1 MNKIISYIV
10 EPKKIILYLMNKNY
24 LSFIPDETFLKMKY
38 KLMMGKKLDLENP
51 KTFNEKLQWL
61 KLHDRNP
68 EYTKM
73 VDKYEAKEYVANIIG
88 KEYII
93 PTLGVWDKFDDI
105 DFDALPNEFVLKPTH
120 TSGNVFICKD
130 KSRIDYKK
138 LKKQVNKWLK
148 RDYYKIHR
156 EWPYKNVKPRIIA
169 EEYME
174 DQTGELVDYKV
185 YAFNGKCDYVMT
197 CVDRAKGETKFL
209 YYDRNWNLKKEFS
222 FDGLKYGQTI
232 NVPRPKNLDKM
243 FELAEI
249 LSKDIPFVRVDFYEA
264 NGNLYFGELTF
275 FPSAG
280 FDNTRTKECQKYLDE
295 MLK

>member
-130 KSRIDYKK
+130 KSKIDYKK

-174 DQTGELVDYKV
+174 NKDHTSIKDYKF
-185 YAFNGKCDYVMT
+185 YCFNGQADYVMICT
-197 CVDRAKGETKFL
+197 GRETGHPKF
-209 YYDRNWNLKKEFS
+209 YFYNKEWKFMRNMSN
-222 FDGLKYGQTI
+222 DGMKLEGKLEEK
-232 NVPRPKNLDKM
+232 PRGIEKM
-243 FELAEI
+243 FEIAEK
-249 LSKDIPFVRVDFYEA
+249 LSQGIKFVRMD
-264 NGNLYFGELTF
+264 LYNVNEKIYFRRIYV
-275 FPSAG
+275 FPSSG
-280 FDNTRTKECQKYLDE
+280 F
-295 MLK
+295 

>member
-38 KLMMGKKLDLENP
+38 KLKKEKKLDLENP

-130 KSRIDYKK
+130 KSKIDYKK

-174 DQTGELVDYKV
+174 NKDHTSIKDYKF
-185 YAFNGKCDYVMT
+185 YCFNGQADYVMICT
-197 CVDRAKGETKFL
+197 GRETGHPKF
-209 YYDRNWNLKKEFS
+209 YFYNKEWKFMRNMSN
-222 FDGLKYGQTI
+222 DGMKLEGKLEEKPIGI
-232 NVPRPKNLDKM
+232 EKM
-243 FELAEI
+243 FEIAEK
-249 LSKDIPFVRVDFYEA
+249 LSQGIKFVRMD
-264 NGNLYFGELTF
+264 LYNVNEKIYFRRIYV
-275 FPSAG
+275 FPSSG
-280 FDNTRTKECQKYLDE
+280 F
-295 MLK
+295 

>member
-24 LSFIPDETFLKMKY
+24 LSFIPDKTFLKMKY
-38 KLMMGKKLDLENP
+38 KLMMGTKLDLENP

-130 KSRIDYKK
+130 KSKIDYKK

-148 RDYYKIHR
+148 RDYYRIHR

-174 DQTGELVDYKV
+174 NKDHTSIKDYKF
-185 YAFNGKCDYVMT
+185 YCFNGQADYVMICT
-197 CVDRAKGETKFL
+197 GRET
-209 YYDRNWNLKKEFS
+209 
-222 FDGLKYGQTI
+222 GH
-232 NVPRPKNLDKM
+232 PR
-243 FELAEI
+243 
-249 LSKDIPFVRVDFYEA
+249 FY
-264 NGNLYFGELTF
+264 F
-275 FPSAG
+275 
-280 FDNTRTKECQKYLDE
+280 
-295 MLK
+295 

>member
-38 KLMMGKKLDLENP
+38 KLMMGTKLDLENP

-130 KSRIDYKK
+130 KSKIDKKK

-148 RDYYKIHR
+148 RDYYRIHR

-174 DQTGELVDYKV
+174 NKDHTSIKDYKF
-185 YAFNGKCDYVMT
+185 YCFNGQADYVMICT
-197 CVDRAKGETKFL
+197 GRETGHPKF
-209 YYDRNWNLKKEFS
+209 YFYNKEWNFMRNMSN
-222 FDGLKYGQTI
+222 DGMKLEGKLEEKPIGI
-232 NVPRPKNLDKM
+232 EKM
-243 FELAEI
+243 FEIAEK
-249 LSKDIPFVRVDFYEA
+249 LSQGIKFVRMD
-264 NGNLYFGELTF
+264 LYNVNEKIYFRRIYV
-275 FPSAG
+275 FPSSG
-280 FDNTRTKECQKYLDE
+280 F
-295 MLK
+295 

>member
-38 KLMMGKKLDLENP
+38 KLMMGTKLDLENP

-73 VDKYEAKEYVANIIG
+73 VDKYEAKEYVANTIG

-130 KSRIDYKK
+130 KSKIDYKK

-148 RDYYKIHR
+148 RDYYRIHR

-174 DQTGELVDYKV
+174 NKDHTSIKDYKF
-185 YAFNGKCDYVMT
+185 YCFNGQADYVMICT
-197 CVDRAKGETKFL
+197 GRETGHPKF
-209 YYDRNWNLKKEFS
+209 YFYNKEWNFMRNMSN
-222 FDGLKYGQTI
+222 DGMKLEGKLEEKPIGI
-232 NVPRPKNLDKM
+232 EKM
-243 FELAEI
+243 FEIAEK
-249 LSKDIPFVRVDFYEA
+249 LSQGIKFVRMD
-264 NGNLYFGELTF
+264 LYNVNEKIYFRRIYV
-275 FPSAG
+275 FPSSG
-280 FDNTRTKECQKYLDE
+280 F
-295 MLK
+295 

>member
-105 DFDALPNEFVLKPTH
+105 DFEALPNEFVLKPTH

-130 KSRIDYKK
+130 KSKIDYKK

-174 DQTGELVDYKV
+174 NKDHTSIKDYKF
-185 YAFNGKCDYVMT
+185 YCFNGQADYVMICT
-197 CVDRAKGETKFL
+197 GRETGHPKF
-209 YYDRNWNLKKEFS
+209 YFYNKEWKFMRNMSN
-222 FDGLKYGQTI
+222 DGMKLEGKLEEKPIGI
-232 NVPRPKNLDKM
+232 EKM
-243 FELAEI
+243 FEIAEK
-249 LSKDIPFVRVDFYEA
+249 LSQGIKFVRMD
-264 NGNLYFGELTF
+264 LYNVNEKIYFRRIYV
-275 FPSAG
+275 FPSSR
-280 FDNTRTKECQKYLDE
+280 F
-295 MLK
+295 

>member
-38 KLMMGKKLDLENP
+38 KLMMGTKLDLENP

-130 KSRIDYKK
+130 KSKIDYKK

-148 RDYYKIHR
+148 RDYYRIHR

-169 EEYME
+169 EKYM
-174 DQTGELVDYKV
+174 
-185 YAFNGKCDYVMT
+185 
-197 CVDRAKGETKFL
+197 
-209 YYDRNWNLKKEFS
+209 
-222 FDGLKYGQTI
+222 
-232 NVPRPKNLDKM
+232 
-243 FELAEI
+243 
-249 LSKDIPFVRVDFYEA
+249 
-264 NGNLYFGELTF
+264 
-275 FPSAG
+275 
-280 FDNTRTKECQKYLDE
+280 
-295 MLK
+295 

>member
-130 KSRIDYKK
+130 KSKIDYKK
-138 LKKQVNKWLK
+138 LKKQVNTWLK

-174 DQTGELVDYKV
+174 NKDHTSIKDYKF
-185 YAFNGKCDYVMT
+185 YCFNGQADYVMICT
-197 CVDRAKGETKFL
+197 GRETGHPKF
-209 YYDRNWNLKKEFS
+209 YFYNKEWKFMRNMSN
-222 FDGLKYGQTI
+222 DGMKLEGKLEEKPIGI
-232 NVPRPKNLDKM
+232 EKM
-243 FELAEI
+243 FEIAEK
-249 LSKDIPFVRVDFYEA
+249 LSQGIKFVRMD
-264 NGNLYFGELTF
+264 LYNVNEKIYFRRIYV
-275 FPSAG
+275 FPSSG
-280 FDNTRTKECQKYLDE
+280 F
-295 MLK
+295 